1 MSPFGLSGRAGSVT
15 TVSERVVLCYGDSNT
30 YGWDSETGGRFPP
43 EVRWPGVL
51 AAELGSGW
59 RVVEEGLGGRTTV
72 HDDPLMPHRNGL
84 TYLAPCL
91 CSHAPLDAVVLF
103 LGTND
108 LKPRFGLPAGDVARG
123 IGVLIEHVL
132 ASGAGPD
139 WRAPSVV
146 VLGLPRLGRFDAADE
161 QFDGVAAKWERLP
174 GLLRRMT
181 EELGVG
187 FVDLGDTTA
196 YSDVDARHLDRAG
209 HAAVGRAAAHAVRR
223 S

>member
-1 MSPFGLSGRAGSVT
+1 MSPFGLSGRAGSVS

-43 EVRWPGVL
+43 DVRWPGVL

-139 WRAPSVV
+139 WSAPSVV
-146 VLGLPRLGRFDAADE
+146 VLGLPRRGGWGRGGGGGG
-161 QFDGVAAKWERLP
+161 GVA
-174 GLLRRMT
+174 
-181 EELGVG
+181 
-187 FVDLGDTTA
+187 
-196 YSDVDARHLDRAG
+196 
-209 HAAVGRAAAHAVRR
+209 
-223 S
+223 